1 MTDRSRGQLLLV
13 GAIVIATVVLAS
25 VVLLNTV
32 HSSPSISAEVDAES
46 LENVERASGEI
57 EANLG
62 QLFLTTAATATADD
76 RLPYVN
82 TSAFETV
89 VDAYET
95 EYNGIVAS
103 DRAFV
108 IDVDYLS
115 NESQPG
121 AVAYNRSVFAD
132 GAIDTSVNRTVVGSA
147 SGGSISVGTG
157 PLFPV
162 VSLTATG
169 VDLGPGSPSGVS
181 LVFGP
186 SQTDRLNVTDN
197 VSFDDTDPNNGFD
210 CGFGTIDDA
219 TVSVE
224 FSAGTGTVTVTEPR
238 NDSSSP
244 HTCAV
249 RDVGFA
255 DSYDEVRLEVDGNSV
270 ETLSYVLSA
279 AGTDATCN
287 GAGQATCVDGDD
299 IAGNIDVNPSF
310 DISFVDPSVTHE
322 SSFTLYEA
330 EDG

>member
-1 MTDRSRGQLLLV
+1 MVTDRSRGQLLLV

-147 SGGSISVGTG
+147 SGGGISVGTG

-169 VDLGPGSPSGVS
+169 VDLGSPSGVS
-181 LVFGP
+181 LVFDSA
-186 SQTDRLNVTDN
+186 SQTDRLNVTDD
-197 VSFDDTDPNNGFD
+197 VSFDDTDL
-210 CGFGTIDDA
+210 CEFGTIDDA

-279 AGTDATCN
+279 AGGDCNDAD
-287 GAGQATCVDGDD
+287 QATCVDGDGID
-299 IAGNIDVNPSF
+299 IDVNPSF

>member
-1 MTDRSRGQLLLV
+1 MVTDRSRGQLLLV
-13 GAIVIATVVLAS
+13 GAVVIATVVLAS

-32 HSSPSISAEVDAES
+32 HSSPSISAEADTES

-57 EANLG
+57 KANLG

-89 VDAYET
+89 VDVYET

-108 IDVDYLS
+108 VDVDYRA
-115 NESQPG
+115 NESRPG
-121 AVAYNRSVFAD
+121 AVAYNRSVFPD
-132 GAIDTSVNRTVVGSA
+132 GAIDTSVNGTVLGSA
-147 SGGSISVGTG
+147 PGGSISVGTG

-169 VDLGPGSPSGVS
+169 VDLGSPRGVS
-181 LVFGP
+181 LVFDNT
-186 SQTDRLNVTDN
+186 SQTDRLNVTDG

-244 HTCAV
+244 RTCAV

>member
-57 EANLG
+57 KANLG

-147 SGGSISVGTG
+147 PGGSITVGTG

-169 VDLGPGSPSGVS
+169 VDLGSPSGVS

-279 AGTDATCN
+279 AGGDATCDD
-287 GAGQATCVDGDD
+287 ADQATCVDGDGID
-299 IAGNIDVNPSF
+299 IDVNPSF

>member
-1 MTDRSRGQLLLV
+1 MVTDRSRGQLLLV
-13 GAIVIATVVLAS
+13 GAVVIATVVLAS

-57 EANLG
+57 KTNLG

-108 IDVDYLS
+108 VDLDYRA

-121 AVAYNRSVFAD
+121 AVAYNRSVFPD
-132 GAIDTSVNRTVVGSA
+132 GAIDTSVNGTVVGSVP
-147 SGGSISVGTG
+147 GGNIAVGAG

-169 VDLGPGSPSGVS
+169 VDLGSTSGVS
-181 LVFGP
+181 LVFDSA
-186 SQTDRLNVTDN
+186 SQTDRLNITDD

-210 CGFGTIDDA
+210 CGFGSIDDA

-249 RDVGFA
+249 REIGFA

-279 AGTDATCN
+279 VGPDATC
-287 GAGQATCVDGDD
+287 ADQATCVDGDD
-299 IAGNIDVNPSF
+299 IAGDIDVNPLF
-310 DISFVDPSVTHE
+310 DIAFVDPSVTHE

>member
-1 MTDRSRGQLLLV
+1 MVTDRSRGQLLLV

-121 AVAYNRSVFAD
+121 AVAYNRSVFPD
-132 GAIDTSVNRTVVGSA
+132 GAIDTSVNGTVLGSA
-147 SGGSISVGTG
+147 PGGSISVGTG
-157 PLFPV
+157 LLFPV

-169 VDLGPGSPSGVS
+169 VDLGSPSGVS
-181 LVFGP
+181 LVFDSA
-186 SQTDRLNVTDN
+186 SQTDRLNVTDD
-197 VSFDDTDPNNGFD
+197 VSFDDTDPDNGFD

-279 AGTDATCN
+279 AGGDCDDAD
-287 GAGQATCVDGDD
+287 QATCVDGDGID
-299 IAGNIDVNPSF
+299 IDVNPSF

>member
-1 MTDRSRGQLLLV
+1 VVTDRSRGQLLLV

-181 LVFGP
+181 LVFDNT
-186 SQTDRLNVTDN
+186 SQTDRLNVTDD

-279 AGTDATCN
+279 AGGDCDDAD
-287 GAGQATCVDGDD
+287 QATCVDGDGID
-299 IAGNIDVNPSF
+299 IDVNPSF